1 LRARGR
7 QYQIREYLAEQKRA
21 EEQLRA
27 NDQRKDEFLAILA
40 HELRNPLAP
49 ISNGLQILN
58 FAYRDDAQTLD
69 VRQVMERQLGS
80 MRRLVDDLLEVS
92 RVTRGQ
98 MELRFEQAELAT
110 IVRSAVEVSQP
121 LIAAAQHRLEIVL
134 PEE

>member
-1 LRARGR
+1 
-7 QYQIREYLAEQKRA
+7 
-21 EEQLRA
+21 
-27 NDQRKDEFLAILA
+27 A

-134 PEE
+134 PEEPVYLQADVVRLSQVVANLLNNAAKYTARGGL